1 MKLQILLDKRA
12 VLTKQIATL
21 KHQQSHDQRK
31 ADTLTKIHLG
41 EQVLEFLK
49 TNQSATS
56 KAYFIR
62 GALYF
67 DVTPNADSLKPI
79 SDFVERDI
87 EHLLIKNGFQN
98 TEGMSIF
105 KKCLGQIN
113 QHIMIKHRNQN
124 HQDATIKR
132 YR

>member
-62 GALYF
+62 GALSKAKNPLSKSQLESLLKIYTAS
-67 DVTPNADSLKPI
+67 TPQP
-79 SDFVERDI
+79 
-87 EHLLIKNGFQN
+87 
-98 TEGMSIF
+98 
-105 KKCLGQIN
+105 
-113 QHIMIKHRNQN
+113 
-124 HQDATIKR
+124 
-132 YR
+132 Y